1 MKFSNEETFYY
12 SSNRKSQAT
21 TADASDDDAS
31 SSTPKS
37 KSKKAK
43 KADDAEPEWPPKYWK
58 FILDMDESDGKPA
71 CSAAFIDARRLARIR
86 LVDVAAEEMRNTT
99 PLKENGPDPVIDKHI
114 LTVEWLQ
121 TRLAKK
127 RVPIKAYLLD
137 QANISGIG
145 NWVGD
150 EILYNAKIHPEQYS
164 NTLSAAQVAQLH
176 ESMSYVCGLAVEKL
190 ADSKQFP
197 EDWLFRH
204 RWSKGKKG
212 EGVNVLPNGE
222 KIEHITVGGRTS
234 AIVPSMQKKT
244 GAVAGDVED
253 GDGDDDGADGETKK
267 VVKSAP
273 KKAAKKGARSAK
285 RKVEEDD
292 EDEVS
297 APDEEVTVSGK
308 PPAKKGKTATPK
320 KSEGTTR
327 KAKNTP
333 TKRASKNGDTE
344 NVKDEDLEDA
354 EVDPGEVRNSTKKRS
369 TRTTPSKASASDT
382 VKIEEQASET
392 KGRRRSARNSS
403 G

>member
-21 TADASDDDAS
+21 SADASDDDAS
-31 SSTPKS
+31 PSTSKP

-43 KADDAEPEWPPKYWK
+43 KAEPNDAEPEWPPKYWK

-86 LVDVAAEEMRNTT
+86 LVDAAAEEMRNTT

-114 LTVEWLQ
+114 LTVDWLQ

-164 NTLSAAQVAQLH
+164 NTLSAAQVVQLH

-190 ADSKQFP
+190 ADSKEFP
-197 EDWLFRH
+197 EDWLFKH

-212 EGVNVLPNGE
+212 QGVNVLPNGE

-234 AIVPSMQKKT
+234 AIVPSVQKKT
-244 GAVAGDVED
+244 GPVAGDVED
-253 GDGDDDGADGETKK
+253 GDSDDDVADGETKK

-273 KKAAKKGARSAK
+273 KRAAKKGAAGGK
-285 RKVEEDD
+285 RKVEDD
-292 EDEVS
+292 DEVS
-297 APDEEVTVSGK
+297 LSDQERTIPQQ

-320 KSEGTTR
+320 KSEGTAS
-327 KAKNTP
+327 KAKNTA
-333 TKRASKNGDTE
+333 TKRVSRNGNEED
-344 NVKDEDLEDA
+344 VKEED
-354 EVDPGEVRNSTKKRS
+354 VDGEEVRTSAKKRS
-369 TRTTPSKASASDT
+369 TKTTPSKASASET
-382 VKIEEQASET
+382 VKTEEQASET
-392 KGRRRSARNSS
+392 KGRRRSARNSK